1 MWQYP
6 WIPWLSLFPRDARA
20 PVTSATSVQIGMDP
34 SISNCMVN
42 DWCESFRSLFGLLR
56 ARQCPFFYVCTHQFT
71 VLFRAAGIGG
81 VAEIH
86 AILTP
91 TTRGLR
97 DVLRKEGSESRLAK
111 KKRFTIRSVDN
122 GETSDV
128 NIPPPLTISYK

>member
-1 MWQYP
+1 MRCINSLNSEEWSTLDTSTNAQFHQCCLLWQYP
-6 WIPWLSLFPRDARA
+6 WLPWLSLFPRDTRA
-20 PVTSATSVQIGMDP
+20 PITSTSTVQIGMDS
-34 SISNCMVN
+34 SISNCLIN

-86 AILTP
+86 ALFTP

-97 DVLRKEGSESRLAK
+97 DVLRKEG
-111 KKRFTIRSVDN
+111 I
-122 GETSDV
+122 
-128 NIPPPLTISYK
+128 